1 MAVEPDLIADTR
13 VRASSVDASSLGTSS
28 TRVHLTPVLHCTT
41 VFLSAFLLFSVQ
53 PLAGRLLLPA
63 FGGAAAVWGACML
76 FFQVLLLGGYG
87 YADWLS
93 RKLTRRSQLFVHLGL
108 LAACLLSLPI
118 HLNFSLAD
126 GQAPALR
133 IPLILAL
140 GIGLPYLALSTT
152 SPLVQV
158 WYARIQGKA
167 PYRLYALSNLASL
180 IALISYPT
188 LVEPALTSR
197 DQLLIWSAVFGVFAV
212 LCAASL
218 VLANRAGSERIASI
232 STETSERPGAV
243 TSAVWITLSGLA
255 SALLLATTNHLCQNV
270 AAIPFLWIVPLVAY
284 LLTLI
289 FCFDFH
295 SPTRHKVF
303 LWLTP
308 VALVGMAY
316 SCLHGIFRTEL
327 HWMILLFTT
336 GLFIT
341 CMGLHG
347 ELVARKPKPAHLTSF
362 YLMIALGGAAGSAVV
377 VWVAPAVLSGVFEL
391 SLLIAATAV
400 FLLFLFYRRT
410 WYTDVVWAV
419 ASIAAVALAHAQV
432 RAMSDVA
439 RISVRNF
446 YGSLRIV
453 DTVKPPAPSMRAMV
467 HGTINHGMQYLDPAR
482 RGLPTS
488 YYAKGS
494 GVQIAIDELAKSPM
508 KVGIIG
514 LGAGALAAYSKP
526 GDLYVFYEL
535 NPQVIQ
541 LARSEF
547 TFLGK
552 PGVEAIEADGRLG
565 LERDQRTFDML
576 VLDAFSGDAI
586 PVHLL
591 TAEAM
596 QVYWRRLQPDGLLVL
611 HISNT
616 VLDLEPPVQKL
627 VETAGLSSVMVH
639 IPGDSSIQRV
649 ESKWALI
656 AKSPERLRSVSLE
669 RLGRKLHT
677 RPGQRLWT
685 DDYSNLFELV
695 KFDGTKE

>member
-1 MAVEPDLIADTR
+1 MAVEPDLLVDS
-13 VRASSVDASSLGTSS
+13 RADASQLDTSR
-28 TRVHLTPVLHCTT
+28 TLVQIAPVLHCIT

-63 FGGAAAVWGACML
+63 FGGAASVWAACML
-76 FFQVLLLGGYG
+76 FFQVLLLGGYA

-93 RKLTRRSQLFVHLGL
+93 RRLGRRSQTYVHLGVL
-108 LAACLLSLPI
+108 GACLVLLPI
-118 HLNFSLAD
+118 QLNFSLGE

-133 IPLILAL
+133 ISLILAA
-140 GIGLPYLALSTT
+140 GIGLPYFALSTT

-158 WYARIQGKA
+158 WYSRVQGKA

-180 IALISYPT
+180 IALIAYPT
-188 LVEPALTSR
+188 VVEPSLTSR
-197 DQLLIWSAVFGVFAV
+197 DQLLLWSAVFGLFA
-212 LCAASL
+212 LMCAASL
-218 VLANRAGSERIASI
+218 LVSKGSD
-232 STETSERPGAV
+232 AV
-243 TSAVWITLSGLA
+243 TVPAVNKTSARPSASSLAVWITLSGLA

-289 FCFDFH
+289 FCFDFD
-295 SPTRHKVF
+295 SPRRHQIF

-308 VALVGMAY
+308 IALVGMAY
-316 SCLHGIFRTEL
+316 CALYGIFRTEL
-327 HWMILLFTT
+327 QWMIALFTS

-347 ELVARKPKPAHLTSF
+347 ELVARKPKPEHLTSF
-362 YLMIALGGAAGSAVV
+362 YLMIALGGAVGSAVV
-377 VWVAPAVLSGVFEL
+377 VWVAPAVLNGVYEL
-391 SLLIAATAV
+391 SLLMGGTAV
-400 FLLFLFYRRT
+400 FFLFLFYRRN
-410 WYTDVVWAV
+410 WYTDAIWAA
-419 ASIAAVALAHAQV
+419 ASIGALAFGTAHI

-439 RISVRNF
+439 RVSVRNF

-453 DTVKPPAPSMRAMV
+453 DTTTQPAMRSMV

-482 RGLPTS
+482 RFEPTS

-494 GVQIAIDELAKSPM
+494 GVQIALDELGRSPL
-508 KVGIIG
+508 KAGIIG
-514 LGAGALAAYSKP
+514 LGTGALAAYAKP

-535 NPQVIQ
+535 NPQVID
-541 LARSEF
+541 LARREF
-547 TFLGK
+547 TFLSK
-552 PGVEAIEADGRLG
+552 PGVETVEGDGRLG
-565 LERDQRTFDML
+565 LERDQRTFDL
-576 VLDAFSGDAI
+576 IVVDAFSGDAV

-596 QVYWRRLQPDGLLVL
+596 DVYWRRLQPDGLLVM

-616 VLDLEPPVQKL
+616 VLDLEPAVQKL
-627 VETAGLSSVMVH
+627 AENAGLSTVMVH
-639 IPGDSSIQRV
+639 AGADPSIQRI

-656 AKSPERLRSVSLE
+656 AKTPERLRSASLE
-669 RLGRKLHT
+669 KLGRKLNT

-685 DDYSNLFELV
+685 DDFSNLFELV
-695 KFDGTKE
+695 RFGSPVQKH